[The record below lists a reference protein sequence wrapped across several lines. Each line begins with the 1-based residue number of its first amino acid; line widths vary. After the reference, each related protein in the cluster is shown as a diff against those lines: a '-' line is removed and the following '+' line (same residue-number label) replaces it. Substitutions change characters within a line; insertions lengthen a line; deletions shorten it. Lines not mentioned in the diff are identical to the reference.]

1 MYIPKIHTTYF
12 SYLSIEIIRDNY
24 VEMVNILTHGGS
36 SIRGIAT
43 ETCSLIFAIFQGAL
57 QSMINLM
64 KGIRVQRPVESEL
77 LRESNS
83 DPASDDTF
91 ASDDDL
97 D

>member
-1 MYIPKIHTTYF
+1 M
-12 SYLSIEIIRDNY
+12 
-24 VEMVNILTHGGS
+24 EMVNTLTHGGS
-36 SIRGIAT
+36 PSR
-43 ETCSLIFAIFQGAL
+43 ETAREICSLIFAIFQGAL

-64 KGIRVQRPVESEL
+64 KGIRVQHPVESEL